1 MGNRVDVVSTGA
13 IPLLNDTSTKQFA
26 SWSTVRTAKAMV
38 EFQIAI

>member
-1 MGNRVDVVSTGA
+1 MGNRAGVIPTGA
-13 IPLLNDTSTKQFA
+13 IPLLNDTNTKQLA